1 MDNPIAIL
9 IKMNN
14 VIYSM
19 KEKKSTKNCG
29 AHSEFL
35 FCLLKLL
42 PVLFSRFLSQRRA
55 SSGSLEALPHTWYAR
70 ISR

>member
-19 KEKKSTKNCG
+19 KEKKSSKNCG

-35 FCLLKLL
+35 FCLYIKAVACFIFSFPGLVNV
-42 PVLFSRFLSQRRA
+42 VLARA
-55 SSGSLEALPHTWYAR
+55 R
-70 ISR
+70 

>member
-1 MDNPIAIL
+1 MDNLIAIL

-14 VIYSM
+14 IYSM
-19 KEKKSTKNCG
+19 KEKKSSKNCG

>member
-19 KEKKSTKNCG
+19 KEKKSSKNCG

-42 PVLFSRFLSQRRA
+42 PVLFSRFPA
-55 SSGSLEALPHTWYAR
+55 
-70 ISR
+70 